1 MKCESL
7 TKYILLESSGEL
19 SPADRARLDAHV
31 AGCPTCKS
39 YRSALIHLGEEVR
52 ADDETV
58 PASRVTA
65 TSLLVEARRREE
77 RETAARHAWFGLGSR
92 PALAFAAAAVVAFA
106 LGFGAVMM
114 ARPGAPAVA
123 RTPVSGPV
131 WADEWVD
138 VRLDLLSDEMAMAAE
153 EMDSGLALEPESS
166 GETVD
171 EIAARILQMEA

>member
-39 YRSALIHLGEEVR
+39 YRSALIHLREEVR

-58 PASRVTA
+58 PASRITA

-77 RETAARHAWFGLGSR
+77 RELRARPAWFGLGSR
-92 PALAFAAAAVVAFA
+92 PAFAFAAAAVLAFA
-106 LGFGAVMM
+106 IGFGIVIM
-114 ARPGAPAVA
+114 ARPGAPSLA
-123 RTPVSGPV
+123 RAPASGPA

-138 VRLDLLSDEMAMAAE
+138 VRLDLLSDEMAVAAE
-153 EMDSGLALEPESS
+153 EMNGGLTLEPESP
-166 GETVD
+166 GETPD
-171 EIAARILQMEA
+171 DIAARILQMEA